1 MTIEENGTQQ
11 CNAIA
16 MASGNTYN
24 ENCHQQTLIMEGSLP
39 LFDDIKLESNLTI
52 ADYGCSQGGNSIP
65 VVNRILSRVPSGA
78 TVSLVFEDLPSN
90 EYTSLIKLLPRLFGS
105 YSSLKLYPSLV
116 PKSFYESVVP
126 SGSVDLGYTLS
137 TIHWL
142 KKMPLPKPPTETV
155 AEYYD
160 KRDSRNS
167 AAAKEDLRDFLT
179 LRGQEIK
186 SGGHLVIACFG
197 SFTKEEI
204 AHYKDALI
212 LRHRVLFQGMET
224 LANEGKL
231 PLKVMERINV
241 PIYDRSEKELFS
253 GIDELKDTWVV
264 DKYYRKMVHHPA
276 YYKFL
281 KACEDAGQNES
292 EKIKAAKEYAGTLID
307 WLIAVFGDMILG
319 WWRESGVEEAAID
332 GLHQEFLIRAK
343 DLLWKE
349 GPGGAEIPIMYTRL
363 KRV

>member
-1 MTIEENGTQQ
+1 MTIEDGNSQV
-11 CNAIA
+11 NAIA

-39 LFDDIKLESNLTI
+39 LFDDIKLGSNLTI
-52 ADYGCSQGGNSIP
+52 VDYGCSQGGNSILD
-65 VVNRILSRVPSGA
+65 RLASSSTA
-78 TVSLVFEDLPSN
+78 SLVFEDLPSN
-90 EYTSLIKLLPRLFGS
+90 EFTSLINLLPKLFAS
-105 YSSLKLYPSLV
+105 YPTLKLYPSLI
-116 PKSFYESVVP
+116 PKSFYESAVP
-126 SGSVDLGYTLS
+126 PGSVDLGYTLS

-142 KKMPLPKPPTETV
+142 KRMPFPKPPTETV
-155 AEYYD
+155 SEYYS

-167 AAAKEDLRDFLT
+167 AAAEQDLREFLT

-204 AHYKDALI
+204 ARYKDALI
-212 LRHRVLFQGMET
+212 LRHRVLFQAMET

-241 PIYDRSEKELFS
+241 PIYDRSEKELLG
-253 GIDELKDTWVV
+253 GIDELKDTWTVE
-264 DKYYRKMVHHPA
+264 KYYRKMIHHPA

-281 KACEDAGQNES
+281 KVHEDAGRDEN
-292 EKIKAAKEYAGTLID
+292 EKIAAAKEYAGTLID
-307 WLIAVFGDMILG
+307 WLIAVFGDMILS

-332 GLHQEFLIRAK
+332 GLHQEFLVRAK
-343 DLLWKE
+343 DMLWKE

-363 KRV
+363 RRV